1 MGRCDP
7 LAPDHPHALPPQ
19 DRAPVSPP
27 PLCGEGVTSRVE
39 PSRLRE
45 GGGHPWSRGFMGE
58 PGLEPRTQMSHLE
71 FIVRGL
77 LAPLMLMAL
86 APLRG

>member
-1 MGRCDP
+1 M
-7 LAPDHPHALPPQ
+7 
-19 DRAPVSPP
+19 
-27 PLCGEGVTSRVE
+27 TSWVE

-45 GGGHPWSRGFMGE
+45 GGDHPRSRGFMGK

-77 LAPLMLMAL
+77 FAPLTLVAL
-86 APLRG
+86 ALLRGYGEQGMV